1 MDAINNLK
9 KFYDNEYKS
18 IEGFVKRHSKDT
30 NIVYSSIENSI
41 CMCLGAAQFVQYF
54 ENVNYKEVT
63 ELYDEVKEK
72 LEKLREV

>member
-1 MDAINNLK
+1 MDVINNLK
-9 KFYDNEYKS
+9 KFFDSEYESAKR
-18 IEGFVKRHSKDT
+18 FAKRHSKDT
-30 NIVYSSIENSI
+30 DIVYFSVENSI

-54 ENVNYKEVT
+54 EGVNCKEVT